1 MGSVA
6 SVAKTNLLIIPID
19 WQIYADKLY
28 LGIKCR
34 CNKSPEQLSD
44 INSKVPMKSGRMVVP
59 MEEAVYSSPNR
70 NLVKAK
76 LSRLTLPHSA
86 IPFFPLSVSL

>member
-34 CNKSPEQLSD
+34 CNKSPAQLGE
-44 INSKVPMKSGRMVVP
+44 INSKGPMKSRRTVVPMK
-59 MEEAVYSSPNR
+59 EAVYSSPNR
-70 NLVKAK
+70 NVIKAR
-76 LSRLTLPHSA
+76 LSR
-86 IPFFPLSVSL
+86 